1 MKKGFSVKKTTIGKK
16 LFLSI
21 SILTLIMA
29 LISFFIVN
37 YFLSQTKHRVYIETK
52 KELIKN
58 VDNQIK
64 AKYNTGVANAISLS
78 SKSEIKEAFRI
89 DDKFPAKLAIKIF
102 MLDMKKII
110 GNQHAKVHMHTV
122 DNHSYL
128 RSWTRERG
136 DDLSSFRNSVVQVN
150 KTKQSLNTFE
160 VSKYGL
166 SMKSVVPVIDGNTH
180 LGSLE
185 YIQNIDSIAK
195 NFQKSNDGFLLFMDK
210 SFSNIATK
218 MDQSKKV
225 DNLILA
231 HNFYNKDFFEDV
243 KNIDMKQLNQNGY
256 FLTDKYFV
264 VNREITDFN
273 GKKLGELLIG
283 KDLKSIEGL
292 IYQSQETIYALIG
305 LITILLIL
313 IISLTIFNLNRFVL
327 SPLNKLQTSLLS
339 FFDYIHQEKSSVE
352 LITIDSN
359 DEIGEMSKIINQNIL
374 EVKEKQEEDLKLIK
388 ELHECMEEIKSGNY
402 NVRVQTSTKN
412 AILNELKNVI
422 NEMLNQLEKSIGKDA
437 NKLVS
442 LMNDFTN
449 MNFKS
454 KIDNAESFFEKNLN
468 TLGLD
473 ISKSLSR
480 DAKNALFLDENSSKL
495 IELSTQLKEIEEKQF
510 SSIKKTLHQSNN
522 MALSISDIVNKTAI
536 VEENSQSI
544 KNVAQTISD
553 IADQTNLLALNAAI
567 EAARAGEHGR
577 GFAVVA
583 DEVRQ
588 LAEKTQNS
596 LSDVKVSIDQLN
608 SSIEDISEGIK
619 NQSSTVEE
627 INNFMQIVDQ
637 NIEKSLQT
645 VKQTNSIANSIS
657 KISKDIN
664 KDTNNKQFIE
674 I

>member
-1 MKKGFSVKKTTIGKK
+1 
-16 LFLSI
+16 
-21 SILTLIMA
+21 MA

-37 YFLSQTKHRVYIETK
+37 YFLSQTKHRVYVETQ

-58 VDNQIK
+58 VNNQIK
-64 AKYNTGVANAISLS
+64 AKYDTGVANAISLS
-78 SKSEIKEAFRI
+78 SKSEIKQAFRI

-110 GNQHAKVHMHTV
+110 GDQNAKVHMHTV

-136 DDLSSFRNSVVQVN
+136 DDLSSFRNSIVQVN
-150 KTKQSLNTFE
+150 KTKQALNTFE
-160 VSKYGL
+160 VGKYGL

-218 MDQSKKV
+218 MDKSKKI

-231 HNFYNKDFFEDV
+231 HKFYNKNFFEDI
-243 KNIDMKQLNQNGY
+243 KNIDMEQLTKDGY
-256 FLTDKYFV
+256 FVTDKYFV
-264 VNREITDFN
+264 VNRPIADFN
-273 GKKLGELLIG
+273 GKKLGVLLVG

-327 SPLNKLQTSLLS
+327 SPLNQLQTSLLS
-339 FFDYIHQEKSSVE
+339 FFDYIHQEKTSVE
-352 LITIDSN
+352 LITIDSH
-359 DEIGEMSKIINQNIL
+359 DEIGEMSKIINQNII
-374 EVKEKQEEDLKLIK
+374 EIKEKQEEDLKLIK
-388 ELHECMEEIKSGNY
+388 ELHECMEQIKSGYY

-412 AILNELKNVI
+412 TTLNELKNVI
-422 NEMLNQLEKSIGKDA
+422 NEMLSQLEKTIGKDA
-437 NKLVS
+437 NKLIS
-442 LMNDFTN
+442 LMNNFTN

-454 KIDNAESFFEKNLN
+454 KIDHAESFFEKNLN
-468 TLGLD
+468 NLGLD

-495 IELSTQLKEIEEKQF
+495 IELSAQLKEIEDKQF
-510 SSIKKTLHQSNN
+510 SSIKKTLHESNN
-522 MALSISDIVNKTAI
+522 MALSISDIVNKTTI

-619 NQSSTVEE
+619 NQSSTVKE

-645 VKQTNSIANSIS
+645 VKQTDSIANSIS
-657 KISKDIN
+657 KISKDIS
-664 KDTNNKQFIE
+664 KDTTNKQFIE